1 MGVDLEMTRY
11 VSDSDLKDFHEGK
24 INIMGLLSLSVNQHT
39 YNKETYECGTDCV
52 PIKIIIPND

>member
-1 MGVDLEMTRY
+1 MTRY